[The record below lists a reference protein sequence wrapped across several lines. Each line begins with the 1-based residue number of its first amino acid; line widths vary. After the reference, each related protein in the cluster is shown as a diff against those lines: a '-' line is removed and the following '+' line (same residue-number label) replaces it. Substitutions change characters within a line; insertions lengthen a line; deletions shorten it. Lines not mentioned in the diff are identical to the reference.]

1 MDNCI
6 FCKIVRAEAPADIVY
21 ENEDLLA
28 FRDINPQAPTHVL
41 VVTKKH
47 FQHLDELPPMICSW
61 QENTINIKE
70 VTRS

>member
-1 MDNCI
+1 MY

-61 QENTINIKE
+61 QGEYCSSIKE
-70 VTRS
+70 VARS